1 MRLLTISNMYP
12 TPQWPGYGVFVKNFV
27 TSLEEEGHEV
37 DLSAIHGK
45 SSSRLGKIKKYVK
58 MTLSI
63 YSNLATKKYDLIYV
77 HFGSHSLL
85 PFLPIYIFLKTP
97 MVVNFHGEDLL
108 PRSTTEKIIS
118 KFTKPIIQK
127 ARLIVVPSYFFR
139 DIASERYPDSTI
151 FISPSGGVNTR
162 VFKPGKELDWSGK
175 PINYGFISRID
186 EGKGWQ
192 CFLKAMCILKS
203 EYNYKKFKATIIGNG
218 DQASMLEAE
227 ITKLGLK
234 DLVTYQGPL
243 PHHSLA
249 SAIQD
254 FTFFVFPTELPES
267 LGLVAIEA
275 MACGIPVIGSNTG
288 ATSEYIDEGVNG
300 YTFSK
305 GDAEELAK
313 KLNTATTLPT
323 AELRKLSLGALS
335 TAKRYDANI
344 TSELLISKLEEIVEN
359 RS

>member
-1 MRLLTISNMYP
+1 
-12 TPQWPGYGVFVKNFV
+12 
-27 TSLEEEGHEV
+27 
-37 DLSAIHGK
+37 
-45 SSSRLGKIKKYVK
+45 
-58 MTLSI
+58 
-63 YSNLATKKYDLIYV
+63 
-77 HFGSHSLL
+77 
-85 PFLPIYIFLKTP
+85 